1 MPEPASDPLRIIL
14 VHGAWSR
21 ASTWGEVPARL
32 GALGHTVIAP
42 DLPGHGDDPAD
53 PATIPL
59 ADYAARLADILR
71 AGPPALLVG
80 HSMGGMAISAAAEL
94 APGHV
99 TRLVYLCA
107 FLPQDGESL
116 LDLMKRQPPT
126 IRPAVRPGPLPGTTL
141 LDESAALP
149 LLAQDASPTAQAALA
164 AAIGPQPNRP
174 QTDRIHLTPGNFGRL
189 PRAYVLCEADRTIT
203 PALQRDMIAASPCD
217 PVLPLPTGH
226 FPQLSAPD
234 RLARLL
240 ADLAIL

>member
-1 MPEPASDPLRIIL
+1 MSEPVSDARRIVL

-32 GALGHTVIAP
+32 AALGHAVITP

-53 PATIPL
+53 PASVTL
-59 ADYAARLADILR
+59 ADYAGRLAEILR
-71 AGPPALLVG
+71 AGPPSLLVG

-94 APGHV
+94 APEHV
-99 TRLVYLCA
+99 ARLVYVCA
-107 FLPQDGESL
+107 FLPRNGESL

-126 IRPAVRPGPLPGTTL
+126 IRPAVLSGPRPGTTV
-141 LDESAALP
+141 LDAAAALP
-149 LLAQDASPTAQAALA
+149 LLAQDASPAAQMVLA

-174 QTDRIHLTPGNFGRL
+174 QTDRIALTPGNFGRL
-189 PRAYVLCEADRTIT
+189 PRAYVLCEEDRTIT

-217 PVLPLPTGH
+217 AVLSLPAGH
-226 FPQLSAPD
+226 FPQLSQPD

-240 ADLAIL
+240 ADLATL

>member
-1 MPEPASDPLRIIL
+1 MPETTSEPARIIL

-21 ASTWGEVPARL
+21 ASTWGELPARL
-32 GALGHTVIAP
+32 AALGHTVTTP

-53 PATIPL
+53 PSTVTL
-59 ADYAARLADILR
+59 ADYATRIADILR

-80 HSMGGMAISAAAEL
+80 HSMGGIAISAAAEL
-94 APGHV
+94 APDHV
-99 TRLVYLCA
+99 ARLVYVCA
-107 FLPQDGESL
+107 FLPRDGESL

-126 IRPAVRPGPLPGTTL
+126 IRPAVRPGPQPGTTL
-141 LDESAALP
+141 LDAGTALP
-149 LLAQDASPTAQAALA
+149 LLAQDADPAAQAALA

-174 QTDRIHLTPGNFGRL
+174 QTDRIQLTPGNFGRL
-189 PRAYVLCEADRTIT
+189 PRAYILCEEDRTIT

-226 FPQLSAPD
+226 FPQISAPD